1 MSREITREE
10 LSAAGVQY
18 GHQTKRWNPKMK
30 SYIYG
35 VKNKNHII
43 DLEKTITHLNTA
55 QKLLET
61 LGSKQQKILF
71 VGTKRSGKN
80 AVKEAAL
87 RSGNFYINNRW
98 LGGTLTNLK
107 TILIRI
113 KALWEIEEEE
123 KKGRLS
129 LRTKKEQIKILKEKA
144 KLEKALGG
152 IKQMHKLPAAIV
164 VVDPKGDE
172 IAVKEAKKLN
182 IPVIAICD
190 TNADPDMIDYVIPG
204 NDDLQESVNLII
216 NILVEAYA
224 EGAQIKMNPSV
235 LKTVA
240 PKREP
245 RQNRVMTP
253 VVESQSTEQ
262 QASENVSN
270 TQVSNEPVTPVVEVE
285 KSSEPKAE

>member
-253 VVESQSTEQ
+253 VVENQSAEQ

>member
-253 VVESQSTEQ
+253 VVENQSTEQ

-285 KSSEPKAE
+285 KTSEPKAE

>member
-144 KLEKALGG
+144 KLEKSLGG

-245 RQNRVMTP
+245 RQNRVMAP
-253 VVESQSTEQ
+253 VVENQSTEQ

-285 KSSEPKAE
+285 KTSEPKAE